1 VLALDESGLA
11 PGLSQGAGERYAALA
26 GADHDG
32 VVMLRLR
39 HRSKSFLLFFVLYRG
54 WFSV

>member
-1 VLALDESGLA
+1 VLPLDKRGLA

-32 VVMLRLR
+32 VITLRFR
-39 HRSKSFLLFFVLYRG
+39 HRSKSFLLFFLLFADG
-54 WFSV
+54 SV